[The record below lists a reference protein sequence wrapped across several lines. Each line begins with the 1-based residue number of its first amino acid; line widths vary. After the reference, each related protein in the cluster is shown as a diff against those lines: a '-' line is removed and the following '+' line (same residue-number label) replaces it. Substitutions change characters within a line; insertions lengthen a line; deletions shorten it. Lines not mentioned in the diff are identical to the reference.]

1 MSWMSML
8 YKTYESN
15 VAMAGKTDE
24 RVPLSLV
31 AHMLATAQIEITID
45 EEGKFVRAVAID
57 KADGR
62 TIIPVTEKSAS
73 RSSGIAPHALCEMLP
88 YIAGDFYQFLSE
100 DTEKKKAKE
109 KFSAYIAN
117 LATWTGSTIT
127 HPKANAVYSYV
138 SKCTMASDLIAS
150 GILECDD
157 EGRFAGRKLSG
168 ATYDKAIVRF
178 RVQGTAPDAVWQ
190 DKSLFDQYIKHFS
203 STQEGGRDICYL
215 SGEADTYSTNHPKG
229 IVSSNYGAKLI
240 SANDSSNFVFRGRF
254 LTAEQACTIGY
265 EATQKAHSALTWL
278 AARQGVAIGSKEKR
292 TYICWNPNGKDV
304 IDLANPF
311 GLEDDTPVHPLTE
324 VEYKRKLIE
333 TLNGHRNKLSD
344 ADNIVII
351 GLDAAT
357 TGRLSVTYYNE
368 LASSDFYD
376 RLQSWGETCCW
387 YFTRFSQE
395 SKPYWEVL
403 TPLTK
408 GIVANAY
415 GTERGNYIETDD
427 KVMKEQSQR
436 IFHCILDNAPVP
448 WDIVHSLVNQASNP
462 QAYSRRNHDK
472 ILSTACAMIRKY
484 HINKGGTIEMTL
496 NLENK
501 DRSYLFGRLLAVL
514 EKAERSTFSRDEDRE
529 PNAIRLQSAYVN
541 HPLSTWQILESQL
554 NPYFQ
559 RMRAGSRTFYKN
571 IISEITEKLAEEDQ
585 EQLNRSLSEMYLIG
599 YYLQRAYLNRKETSA
614 VNKEDETV

>member
-1 MSWMSML
+1 MPWMDML
-8 YKTYESN
+8 YKTYEAN

-24 RVPLSLV
+24 KVPLSLV
-31 AHMLATAQIEITID
+31 AHMLATAQIEITVN
-45 EEGKFVRAVAID
+45 EEGEFVRAVPVD

-73 RSSGIAPHALCEMLP
+73 RSSGIAAHSLCEMLP
-88 YIAGDFYQFLSE
+88 YIAGDYDQYLT
-100 DTEKKKAKE
+100 DDAGRKKARE
-109 KFSAYIAN
+109 KFSAYITS
-117 LATWTGSTIT
+117 LAAWTSSPMT
-127 HPKANAVYSYV
+127 HPKANAVFAYV
-138 SKCTMASDLIAS
+138 SKCTMVSDLVAS
-150 GILECDD
+150 GILECTD
-157 EGRFAGRKLSG
+157 EGRFADRKVSG
-168 ATYDKAIVRF
+168 VSYDKALVRF
-178 RVQGTAPDAVWQ
+178 RILGSTPDSVWQ
-190 DKSLFDQYIKHFS
+190 DKSLFDQYIRYFS

-215 SGEADTYSTNHPKG
+215 SGEENTYSTNHPKG
-229 IVSSNYGAKLI
+229 IVASNYGAKLI
-240 SANDSSNFVFRGRF
+240 SANDPSNFVFRGRF
-254 LTAEQACTIGY
+254 ITSEQACTIGY

-278 AARQGVAIGSKEKR
+278 ASRQGVFIGSKDKR
-292 TYICWNPNGKDV
+292 TYICWNPNGRDV
-304 IDLANPF
+304 VNIANPF
-311 GLEDDTPVHPLTE
+311 GLEDDTPDHPLTE
-324 VEYKRKLIE
+324 AEYKRKLIE
-333 TLNGHRNKLSD
+333 TLNGHRNKLD
-344 ADNIVII
+344 EADSIVVI

-376 RLQSWGETCCW
+376 RLQNWGETCCW

-395 SKPYWEVL
+395 KKPYWEVL

-448 WDIVHSLVNQASNP
+448 WDIVHALVNRASNP
-462 QAYSRRNHDK
+462 QAYSRGNHDK

-484 HINKGGTIEMTL
+484 HMNKGGTIEMTL

-514 EKAERSTFSRDEDRE
+514 EKAERSTFARDEDRE

-541 HPLSTWQILESQL
+541 HPLSTWQILENQL

-571 IISEITEKLAEEDQ
+571 IISEITEKLAEQDE

-599 YYLQRAYLNRKETSA
+599 YYLQRAYLNRKETPA
-614 VNKEDETV
+614 ENKEDVAL